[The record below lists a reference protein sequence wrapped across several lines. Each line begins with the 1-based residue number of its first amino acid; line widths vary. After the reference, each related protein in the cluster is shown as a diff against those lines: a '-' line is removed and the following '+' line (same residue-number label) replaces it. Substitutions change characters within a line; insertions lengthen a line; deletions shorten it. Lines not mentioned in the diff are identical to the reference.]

1 MHGGTLAQPD
11 ALYTLTTFSPA
22 RMRDVRVPRLTL
34 AGISALML
42 FAAISSVAAVAGS
55 AEGIAPGG
63 PMIVVKSGHW
73 ANIPWT
79 LSASDTADGHVC
91 LYLVLPAQRAGASSC
106 SLIRRSP
113 IRVGGSYGLVFS
125 SGYQGV
131 SYVIGAAPATARTIK
146 ITLWNGSVI
155 TTRTISPT
163 RGLSSNFGF
172 FAVERTCKS
181 DEKSIVARDAAGRT
195 VARWAAPPPGR
206 QHGPTSDC

>member
-1 MHGGTLAQPD
+1 
-11 ALYTLTTFSPA
+11 
-22 RMRDVRVPRLTL
+22 MRDVQVARLTL

-42 FAAISSVAAVAGS
+42 FAAISSVAAVAGN

-73 ANIPWT
+73 ASTPWT

-91 LYLVLPAQRAGASSC
+91 LYLVLPAQKAGGSSC
-106 SLIRRSP
+106 SLVRRSQ
-113 IRVGGSYGLVFS
+113 IRAGGSYGLVFS

-131 SYVIGAAPATARTIK
+131 SYVIGAAPVAARTIK

-155 TTRTISPT
+155 TTRSISPP

-181 DEKSIVARDAAGRT
+181 DEKSIVARDAAGLT

-206 QHGPTSDC
+206 RHGPTSDC